1 MNKIEE
7 LKLCESLPSFSKF
20 LFNVVTKGLPDEQK
34 SEKQLDTILDSIESV
49 MSSNTFKTNIDSKI
63 LMGKYARDIGQLLFE
78 MDNLDYPIN
87 LINFSFNENAEEC
100 LKTFVMSYIKIH
112 LEEIVT
118 KDPGEQ
124 LIDQGVWGSEI
135 SDIIN
140 FFGEENLSVEK
151 IYNSAAGL
159 GMEYLEENIPG
170 GLENFDF
177 NIKKA
182 INLTYLGEVL
192 ADSYDNMLQ
201 LSTGRIVVMK

>member
-100 LKTFVMSYIKIH
+100 LKTFVMS
-112 LEEIVT
+112 
-118 KDPGEQ
+118 
-124 LIDQGVWGSEI
+124 
-135 SDIIN
+135 
-140 FFGEENLSVEK
+140 
-151 IYNSAAGL
+151 
-159 GMEYLEENIPG
+159 
-170 GLENFDF
+170 
-177 NIKKA
+177 
-182 INLTYLGEVL
+182 
-192 ADSYDNMLQ
+192 
-201 LSTGRIVVMK
+201 